1 MTCNKQ
7 LCRPIGWIKVL
18 LMNIL
23 LILPNYLTTF
33 VANNDFQNKT
43 TTRTIK
49 KKKRTTMHR
58 SQPN

>member
-1 MTCNKQ
+1 MKAMPWVEKLPKQ

-33 VANNDFQNKT
+33 VASNDV
-43 TTRTIK
+43 
-49 KKKRTTMHR
+49 
-58 SQPN
+58 